1 MGVINIEGLGSIQ
14 IAGDTPT
21 EKEQQAIVEAMK
33 TMPASNKEIDAKTD
47 SFLSSP
53 SFARIALEVGLGIG
67 GSLVSGGA
75 ALPVTLARWGILAKP
90 FLTQLAKSAG
100 GSAIGSG
107 IGAVA
112 AQPIDPKDDVVKE
125 VIRAAGEGL
134 VGEAVGAPLSIK
146 AFQTVAK
153 LVKPKINLLES
164 AVKGEEVL
172 QAQIKKISNAKPG
185 EYSTELVEAAK
196 KAMFTPGVAADS
208 NFIDIMENIT
218 EKSLFGSGELVA
230 TKEAT
235 KAVTKSALDDFVN
248 PLVQNADQTATGQL
262 FIDSIQ
268 NNKNNFYT
276 QAKTNYDALNK
287 TLEKLGKSEV
297 VDISKYNKAL
307 RDAANALPKK
317 GVNTPNALKL
327 LTNNTYDVNKITFKE
342 ANDLRSDI
350 LALGRAVTETDTK
363 QYKLA
368 QRLIADELTKSIDK
382 AAIPASIKK
391 QYDTVQAFYK
401 EGVNKY
407 NDDIIKKIMAK
418 SDPKDAYRAI
428 VSTSDKPAT
437 IKSAQDSMA
446 RIFGK
451 DSVEY
456 SRLNNSLKGEVLQG
470 LLDKAVVEDA
480 QYGGRIVADKMESY
494 LKKFKGTFKQLFNE
508 REVNQLNKI
517 TNAIAVANGRI
528 AKTGGLPGGVFIQL
542 KQAGAAGSILQF
554 GGAGLA
560 AGAGLPVAGVA
571 ILAGPKLISKLL
583 TSPKFNQY
591 LIEGYTAQ
599 NATKAGVAFR
609 QIVGRAVADGD
620 ITKDE
625 GDAAIRQSE
634 QIEETLKTN
643 PPTKLSAG
651 QETRLDKIEERAQ
664 TTTTPRAPAMGPV
677 NTNVTTLPPR
687 SAPMTSGVS
696 MAPQQ
701 NMGGSGITS
710 IPQERLQDYTNLFGR
725 I

>member
-21 EKEQQAIVEAMK
+21 EKEQQTIIEAMK
-33 TMPASNKEIDAKTD
+33 TMPASDKEIDAKTD

-75 ALPVTLARWGILAKP
+75 ALPVTLARWGMLARP
-90 FLTQLAKSAG
+90 FLTQLAKSAA
-100 GSAIGSG
+100 GSAVGSG
-107 IGAVA
+107 VGAVA

-153 LVKPKINLLES
+153 LVKPKIKLLE
-164 AVKGEEVL
+164 AAELGEEVL
-172 QAQIKKISNAKPG
+172 QTQIQKISKAKPG
-185 EYSTELVEAAK
+185 EYSKELVEAAK
-196 KAMFTPGVAADS
+196 KAMFTPGVKADS
-208 NFIDIMENIT
+208 QFIDIMENIT

-230 TKEAT
+230 TKEAA
-235 KAVTKSALDDFVN
+235 KAVTKSALDDFVD
-248 PLVQNADQTATGQL
+248 PLVKNADQTATGQL
-262 FIDSIQ
+262 FIDAIQ
-268 NNKNNFYT
+268 DSKKHFFT
-276 QAKTNYDALNK
+276 QAKANYDSLNK
-287 TLEKLGKSEV
+287 TLEGLGKSEV
-297 VDISKYNKAL
+297 IDITKYNKAL
-307 RDAANALPKK
+307 RDAANSLPK
-317 GVNTPNALKL
+317 GGINTPNALKL

-363 QYKLA
+363 QYKIA

-391 QYDTVQAFYK
+391 QYDTAQAFYK
-401 EGVNKY
+401 DGINKY
-407 NDDIIKKIMAK
+407 NDKIIEKIMSR

-428 VSTSDKPAT
+428 VSSSDKPAT
-437 IKSAQDSMA
+437 IANAQAAMQ

-451 DSVEY
+451 NSVEY
-456 SRLNNSLKGEVLQG
+456 NRLNNSLKGEVLQG

-480 QYGGRIVADKMESY
+480 QYGGRIVADKMEAY
-494 LKKFKGTFKQLFNE
+494 LKKFNGTFKQLFNE
-508 REVNQLNKI
+508 REVSQLNKI

-560 AGAGLPVAGVA
+560 AGAGLPIAAVS

-625 GDAAIRQSE
+625 GEAAIRQSE
-634 QIEETLKTN
+634 QIEAALKAN
-643 PPTKLSAG
+643 PPAKLAPG
-651 QETRLDKIEERAQ
+651 QETRLDKIEEAQ
-664 TTTTPRAPAMGPV
+664 KITTAPKKPVMGPV

-687 SAPMTSGVS
+687 SAPITSMTPMTS
-696 MAPQQ
+696 QQ
-701 NMGGSGITS
+701 IPTAGGITN
-710 IPQERLQDYTNLFGR
+710 IPQERIQDYTNLFGR